1 MSDQINSI
9 HRSDTFE
16 IIQTSNDFYY
26 CPKADRG
33 NPQRLNLN
41 QLRDTITFHLPNS
54 DQSEYWAY
62 NLLGAREVMHLY
74 KGSREIYQFE
84 DRTKTIARL
93 GQMELVGFHVLND
106 RWVVVLEYCERD
118 RTFICWTHDILKKKN
133 SQSHLLTELR
143 ATSCTDI
150 KNYSYAGEYVI
161 VMTSTHIAKIKVAP
175 DNGIGLTFLDYKVT
189 TNNIDLKQQAPK
201 GSIWDVSFKQVSRS
215 EPDGTQTSQINV
227 YVQRSGY
234 VGEFFHS
241 IRSHNSFIGTINPET
256 LENTG
261 VISNPTE
268 LFHGGGVDYLAPDIA
283 IHRPDLHGLTQY
295 FTLLAT
301 SSLSET
307 FVVVQGSLDHQVP
320 SSLSETVAVVQGSLD
335 PAVPVQIKQPTSQ
348 QKLIQQKLIQVNIH
362 DYETKKEQRRLYA
375 RHWNDDGRFFTLIC
389 SKWTDTQWLI
399 YQVDRLTRTI
409 VFMRVKAPA
418 SGLMTEIQHGGRIVI
433 SKFDLFR
440 ETVRVIEPTKTDI
453 SAVLTGIPSTASGF
467 IAKFTEKKIINY

>member
-26 CPKADRG
+26 SPKADRG
-33 NPQRLNLN
+33 NPQRLYLK
-41 QLRDTITFHLPNS
+41 QWCDTIKFHLPNS
-54 DQSEYWAY
+54 ENSEYWAF
-62 NLLGAREVMHLY
+62 NLLGSRNVMHLY

-84 DRTKTIARL
+84 DRTKTTARQEMDL
-93 GQMELVGFHVLND
+93 IGFHVLND

-118 RTFICWTHDILKKKN
+118 RSFICGTYDILKKKN

-143 ATSCTDI
+143 ATSYTDI

-175 DNGIGLTFLDYKVT
+175 DSGTGLTFLDYKVT
-189 TNNIDLKQQAPK
+189 TNNIDLKQQAPREN
-201 GSIWDVSFKQVSRS
+201 IWDISFKQVSRLGL
-215 EPDGTQTSQINV
+215 DGTQTSQINV
-227 YVQRSGY
+227 YVQRLEY
-234 VGEFFHS
+234 VDGFFHS
-241 IRSHNSFIGTINPET
+241 VRSHNSFIGTINLET

-261 VISNPTE
+261 VIINPTE
-268 LFHGGGVDYLAPDIA
+268 LLHGGGVDYLAPDIA
-283 IHRPDLHGLTQY
+283 IHRPDLHGMTQY
-295 FTLLAT
+295 FTLLAP
-301 SSLSET
+301 SSLIETVVVVPGCLDPAVTPSLLET
-307 FVVVQGSLDHQVP
+307 FVVAQGS
-320 SSLSETVAVVQGSLD
+320 ED
-335 PAVPVQIKQPTSQ
+335 PAVPVQTEQPTS
-348 QKLIQQKLIQVNIH
+348 QQKLIQVNIH
-362 DYETKKEQRRLYA
+362 DYEPRKEQRRLYV

-399 YQVDRLTRTI
+399 YQVDRLTRI
-409 VFMRVKAPA
+409 IAFMRVKVPA

-440 ETVRVIEPTKTDI
+440 ETIRVIEPTKTDI

-467 IAKFTEKKIINY
+467 IAKFTEQKIINY